1 MFYLRVG
8 GRRRR
13 SSVVRS
19 HGTAFETVEAYMGS
33 LCALGPYS
41 ELSVC
46 ILPLALPPAAP
57 LRGVPIAKGGAE
69 SSVSPDRADSEQ
81 TQTL

>member
-1 MFYLRVG
+1 MFYLRAG

-13 SSVVRS
+13 SSGVRS
-19 HGTAFETVEAYMGS
+19 HGTAFETVAAYMGS

-57 LRGVPIAKGGAE
+57 LWGVPVAEGGAE
-69 SSVSPDRADSEQ
+69 SSVSRRAADSEQ